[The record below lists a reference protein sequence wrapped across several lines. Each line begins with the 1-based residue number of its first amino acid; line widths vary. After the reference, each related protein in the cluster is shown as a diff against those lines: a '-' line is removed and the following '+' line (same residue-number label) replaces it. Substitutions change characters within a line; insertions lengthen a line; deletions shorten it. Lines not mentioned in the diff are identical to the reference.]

1 MKSRRFTVP
10 HRTTPSFAFDLD
22 HQSSKLRPAE
32 WGSNI
37 DLRRSNLE
45 PRMSQMGQQ
54 RPKSDI
60 RVESARPSTADIG
73 RRGRQVSFVPE
84 PDSCTATNTTG
95 RDLGLTAHR
104 VYDVGNIILIE
115 AGYERPEE

>member
-45 PRMSQMGQQ
+45 PRMSQLGQSLQ
-54 RPKSDI
+54 I
-60 RVESARPSTADIG
+60 GG
-73 RRGRQVSFVPE
+73 RRKSLDVRCSPK
-84 PDSCTATNTTG
+84 AT
-95 RDLGLTAHR
+95 
-104 VYDVGNIILIE
+104 
-115 AGYERPEE
+115 

>member
-45 PRMSQMGQQ
+45 PRMSQMGQIQ
-54 RPKSDI
+54 SFRDV
-60 RVESARPSTADIG
+60 RLNVRFTES
-73 RRGRQVSFVPE
+73 
-84 PDSCTATNTTG
+84 
-95 RDLGLTAHR
+95 
-104 VYDVGNIILIE
+104 
-115 AGYERPEE
+115 